1 MSLTPLTHN
10 SHLDGSAL
18 PSHLLDF
25 DSSIYWPGDAKPLA
39 VARQRTRTLLELWG
53 LGYLVGD
60 ATVVVNE
67 LVTNVFEH
75 AEGPALLQLSRMPHT
90 LRVAVSDQV
99 GFPVTMP
106 EDVRHISATDPG
118 GRGLLI
124 VAALSCELECTV
136 LRWGKC
142 IAAELNVAM
151 PSLIGR

>member
-1 MSLTPLTHN
+1 MSLTPIARDSRT
-10 SHLDGSAL
+10 SAPAPASYL
-18 PSHLLDF
+18 SDF
-25 DSSIYWPGDAKPLA
+25 DSSIYWPTDAEPLA
-39 VARQRTRTLLELWG
+39 TARQRTRTLLELWG

-75 AEGPALLQLSRMPHT
+75 ADGPALLQLSRMPHT

-106 EDVRHISATDPG
+106 DDVRHISATDPG

-124 VAALSCELECTV
+124 VAALSCELECTL

-142 IAAELNVAM
+142 IAAELNIAM
-151 PSLIGR
+151 PSVMGR